1 MNQKKQERNEEGYKD
16 SYDLSLKKWRN
27 LALGYHIFYLIFVR
41 LFLDNWIKDPS
52 PHFAQLQMT
61 ISAIGLFLLG
71 LSSYKTQKIKSRM
84 KEREGTNSILG
95 ETRNIIY
102 WTYLLF
108 AVLAYQDAH
117 SLYRALERL
126 YDLGF

>member
-61 ISAIGLFLLG
+61 ISAIGLVILG

-84 KEREGTNSILG
+84 EEREGTNPILG
-95 ETRNIIY
+95 QTRNLIY

-108 AVLAYQDAH
+108 LLLALQDVD
-117 SLYRALERL
+117 SFYRAFRAHP
-126 YDLGF
+126 F